1 MSAIQEKIREER
13 IAGYVTEVGK
23 EHMLDII
30 QRRTLGAAPHI
41 VAIGEIYLD
50 ALDKAMKE
58 GISSADAIKMIR
70 DITEYFIDVRG
81 NICYAVTLAMR
92 FITKG
97 LDGYAEQPIAL
108 LRAFLQKRV
117 EEYHQMN
124 RSWLDTIRDY
134 GWEVIKSYE
143 SILLYDYSSCINA
156 MMETATAHGKTLTVY
171 IPESRSLN
179 GGYHFAKNA
188 KELGQKVIF
197 LPDNAILYGVVNAD
211 ACFIG
216 AESIYPDGSTCNTV
230 GSDLVAIL
238 CDYFKKPFYVATSMI
253 KYDERGLKGYTQ
265 PPHWKHLRERLS
277 VGWDKELAERTC
289 FTCPNLS
296 IVKPSL
302 ITEYITERGVLPP
315 SAIYMVGTEF
325 MNSI

>member
-1 MSAIQEKIREER
+1 MNTTAEKVREER
-13 IAGYVTEVGK
+13 IASYLTPAGY

-30 QRRTLGAAPHI
+30 LRRTLGAAPHI

-50 ALDKAMKE
+50 ALDKAEKN
-58 GISSADAIKMIR
+58 GVKTPDAIEMIR
-70 DITEYFIDVRG
+70 DITDYFIDVRG

-92 FITKG
+92 IITK
-97 LDGYAEQPIAL
+97 DMEAYADQPLFAF
-108 LRAFLQKRV
+108 RAFLKERV
-117 EEYHQMN
+117 EGYHAMN
-124 RSWLDTIRDY
+124 RGWLDTIRDY
-134 GWEVIKSYE
+134 GWEVIKDYD

-156 MMETATAHGKTLTVY
+156 MMETARAHGKTLTVY
-171 IPESRSLN
+171 VPESRSLN

-188 KELGQKVIF
+188 MPLEQNVIF
-197 LPDNAILYGVVNAD
+197 LPDNAILYGVVKAD

-265 PPHWKHLRERLS
+265 PPHWKYLRERLS
-277 VGWDKELAERTC
+277 AGWDKELSERTC

-296 IVKPSL
+296 VVKPSL

-315 SAIYMVGTEF
+315 SAIYVEGTNF